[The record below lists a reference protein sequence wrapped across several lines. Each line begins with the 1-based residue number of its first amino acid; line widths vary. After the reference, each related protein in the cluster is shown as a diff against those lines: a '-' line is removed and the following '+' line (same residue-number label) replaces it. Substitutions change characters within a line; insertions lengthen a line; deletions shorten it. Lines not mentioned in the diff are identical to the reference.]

1 MFHVHIFLVG
11 GVGNVSSIDMSTIII
26 IITNGYIV
34 MSWQLFIDGC
44 MCCYVGRKV
53 YSIAEFPYIYL

>member
-44 MCCYVGRKV
+44 MLLCWKKSLYI
-53 YSIAEFPYIYL
+53 YIAE